1 MDSAR
6 DLKHLR
12 KKKHLMKKNISI
24 VVLTLFIS
32 LAMNGQDTIPRKYE
46 SPVKVGLVL
55 SGGGAKG
62 FAHIGVLKV
71 IDSLNLKID
80 YIAGTSMGAIV
91 GSLYASGYSGKQLDS
106 IFRALNFDDVISDNL
121 PRAAKTFY
129 ERDNSEKYAVT
140 LPFTNFKVNLP
151 SALSRGQN
159 VFNLLSKL
167 TLHVTDVPDFAKLP
181 IPFFCVAT
189 NVETGKAILLD
200 KGNLAQAV
208 TASGAF
214 PSLFQPVIINDQV
227 LIDGGVIN
235 NYPIDE
241 LKAKGMNVIIGVD
254 VQDGLATR
262 KDLNSA
268 PSILLQ
274 INNYKTISDMIE
286 KAENTD
292 IYIKPDI
299 TDYTVVSFSEGKKII
314 ESGEKAA
321 LVEVAELNQLPKY
334 KTSREVALDL
344 VSKDS
349 ITINEVIIHGND
361 RYTRAYILGKLKLIE
376 NAKVSYADFNRGV
389 NNLVATNNF
398 TTFYYEFEK
407 TNRPDTFDLVATV
420 KESNITSF
428 LKFGLHY
435 DDLYKS
441 AALVNFTKKRA
452 LLDDDVV
459 SLDLI
464 LGDQVRYNFEYY
476 IDKGFYWSIG
486 LRSRFNQFSRNVN
499 PKLFLSD
506 YEQSL
511 EGLNKI
517 DIELQDQTNQFYL
530 QTLFRKDFAFSVGGE
545 HKRLKIKSETVISNA
560 QDEQRFFENTDYL
573 SVFGTLRFDTYDN
586 KYYPKDGVYFSGDF
600 HLYFHASHFNE
611 DFNEFSIAKADIG
624 YAFGIT
630 NKLSANIF
638 TQGGFKIGDTNT
650 QSLDF
655 ALGGYGNNFINNFS
669 SFYGYDYVSL
679 TGDSFV
685 KGVLSMDYELFK
697 KHHVT
702 IAANYSNIGYGI
714 FESGSWFSWPDYSGY
729 ALGYGLETFL
739 GPLEVKYTYSPERK
753 KSMWFFN
760 LGFWF

>member
-1 MDSAR
+1 
-6 DLKHLR
+6 
-12 KKKHLMKKNISI
+12 MKKITYI
-24 VVLTLFIS
+24 IVLTLFIS
-32 LAMNGQDTIPRKYE
+32 LSMNGQDSIPSK
-46 SPVKVGLVL
+46 SQKTPKIGLVL

-71 IDSLNLKID
+71 IDSLDIKID
-80 YIAGTSMGAIV
+80 YIAGTSMGAII

-106 IFRALNFDDVISDNL
+106 IFRAVNFEDVINDNL
-121 PRAAKTFY
+121 PRSAKTFY

-140 LPFTNFKVNLP
+140 LPFTKFKVNLP

-159 VFNLLSKL
+159 VFNLLSML
-167 TLHVTDVPDFAKLP
+167 TLHVTDISNFDQLP
-181 IPFFCVAT
+181 IPFFCMAT
-189 NVETGKAILLD
+189 DVETGKAVILD
-200 KGNLAQAV
+200 QGNLAQAV

-214 PSLFQPVIINDQV
+214 PSLFQPVIIDDRV

-241 LKAKGMNVIIGVD
+241 LKAKGMDIIIGVD
-254 VQDGLATR
+254 VQHGLAKR
-262 KDLNSA
+262 EDLNSA

-274 INNYKTISDMIE
+274 INNYRTISDMVKKVE
-286 KAENTD
+286 ETD

-299 TDYTVVSFSEGKKII
+299 KDYTVVSFSEGKKII
-314 ESGEKAA
+314 ESGVVASYEKLDA
-321 LVEVAELNQLPKY
+321 LKELPKY
-334 KTSREVALDL
+334 KTSR
-344 VSKDS
+344 VSNLNLMAKDS
-349 ITINEVIIHGND
+349 ISINEIIVHGNK
-361 RYTRAYILGKLKLIE
+361 RYTRAYVLGKLKLIE
-376 NAKVSYADFNRGV
+376 HKKVSYPDFNRGV
-389 NNLVATNNF
+389 NNLIATQNF
-398 TTFYYEFEK
+398 STFYYQFEK
-407 TNRPDTFDLVATV
+407 TDAPDVFNLVATV

-464 LGDQVRYNFEYY
+464 LGDHVRYNFEYY

-486 LRSRFNQFSRNVN
+486 LRSRFNQFNRNVN
-499 PKLFLSD
+499 ARLFLD
-506 YEQSL
+506 EFEQSI
-511 EGLNKI
+511 EGINKI
-517 DIELQDQTNQFYL
+517 DIELQDQTNQFYF
-530 QTLFRKDFAFSVGGE
+530 QTLFRKDFSLSLGGE
-545 HKRLKIKSETVISNA
+545 HKRLKIKSETVLSNVA
-560 QDEQRFFENTDYL
+560 DEKRIFENTDYL
-573 SVFGTLRFDTYDN
+573 SVFGTLRLDTYDS
-586 KYYPKDGVYFSGDF
+586 KYYPKKGLYFSGDF
-600 HLYFHASHFNE
+600 HLYLHASHYNP

-630 NKLSANIF
+630 DKLSMNIF
-638 TQGGFKIGDTNT
+638 TQGGFKIGDDKT
-650 QSLDF
+650 QTLDF
-655 ALGGYGNNFINNFS
+655 ALGGYGNNFINNFI

-685 KGVLSMDYELFK
+685 KGTLSLDYELFK

-702 IAANYSNIGYGI
+702 AAANFSNIGYGI
-714 FESGSWFSWPDYSGY
+714 FDSGTWFSAPDYSGY

-753 KSMWFFN
+753 KSIWFFN